1 MTRRKARPEPAPS
14 PAQHESSVV
23 TALRI
28 ALKAL
33 KEIDHST
40 QHHQHGVT
48 YLGDVA
54 AKALWDI
61 GELVR

>member
-1 MTRRKARPEPAPS
+1 VSRPTDTN
-14 PAQHESSVV
+14 VV

-28 ALKAL
+28 ALRAL
-33 KEIDHST
+33 KEIDAST
-40 QHHQHGVT
+40 QHQSHGVS

-61 GELVR
+61 GELVQ